1 MTKKKISY
9 RTTTSAKVDLKLATE
24 YITKLKLW
32 KHSAR
37 KCPMKLSTFTA
48 EDKGAIEEK
57 VTDLIFNQT
66 VFRGI
71 NYS

>member
-9 RTTTSAKVDLKLATE
+9 RSTTTSAKVDLKLATE
-24 YITKLKLW
+24 YITKLKLL

-57 VTDLIFNQT
+57 VTDIIFNQT
-66 VFRGI
+66 VKLLLK
-71 NYS
+71 N